1 MIPECPRA
9 VDSRSR
15 TRFQQSPAAE
25 PSQVRSVSGL
35 LSEVKTTI
43 NSEPFTDHYT
53 IIPGKELGR

>member
-9 VDSRSR
+9 GSSRSR
-15 TRFQQSPAAE
+15 TRFQHNLAAE
-25 PSQVRSVSGL
+25 PSPGRSVSGL
-35 LSEVKTTI
+35 LSEIKTSI